1 MDDTFGNR
9 RTFDAEKQRE
19 ILKPFWK
26 QAGPDCRT
34 PPKSAGEL
42 VANFSKEE
50 RLALYEY
57 TLKHAASVAKPP
69 ELLSPEEV
77 LHSHNPTSGDLTP
90 LELKKAMRDFK
101 RRRQAY
107 RTKVSTKNKSQVQ
120 VTREIIHNMMV
131 FLGTEEIEHKTGS
144 GTQPSHSDRKRKP
157 SSSPRDDTGSEASVL
172 MDSKKIKTED
182 SSHCEH
188 YKSSEKLSKEDKK
201 RYNRDKYYVHKKNTS
216 FDYSSKSSN
225 RKRDAKVIP
234 DNISRIQDDVRELQS
249 KRKGKNF
256 EKAKY
261 RQSSSDSASAEN
273 ERNGSTRHSK
283 KRKLKKSKRKKSK
296 SKKSHKYEY
305 STSEDT

>member
-1 MDDTFGNR
+1 MKSYFCIDSCSNYFC
-9 RTFDAEKQRE
+9 
-19 ILKPFWK
+19 LK
-26 QAGPDCRT
+26 AGPDCRT

-57 TLKHAASVAKPP
+57 TLKHAAPVVKPP

-131 FLGTEEIEHKTGS
+131 FLGTEEIEHKTES
-144 GTQPSHSDRKRKP
+144 GTQPSHSDGKRKL
-157 SSSPRDDTGSEASVL
+157 SSSPRDDIGSEASVL
-172 MDSKKIKTED
+172 MDSKKIKRED
-182 SSHCEH
+182 SSHCE

-201 RYNRDKYYVHKKNTS
+201 RYNKDKYYVHKKNTS
-216 FDYSSKSSN
+216 FDDSSRSSH
-225 RKRDAKVIP
+225 RKGDAKVIP
-234 DNISRIQDDVRELQS
+234 DNSSRTLDDVKELQS
-249 KRKGKNF
+249 KRKSKNF

-261 RQSSSDSASAEN
+261 RRSSSGSSGAED
-273 ERNGSTRHSK
+273 ERNGNTRHSK

-296 SKKSHKYEY
+296 SKKSHKHEY